1 MKQHQKC
8 TSVAVHF
15 WCTFCETAPKVH
27 HRSGALLVHFCET
40 TQKVHQGCG
49 ALCIACLMPAGSAAR
64 AAPCTARS
72 SWPAEKLLNLRGLA
86 ARSAWQAATA
96 PVFAVVSSRLIFPMR
111 FWFSTIFPFCPTAQA
126 ASAARPW
133 HHLGGQQLWRR
144 PCRRSQRATE
154 RIDGG
159 GEQRSVLFHS
169 NRTLITGPRVL
180 FYIYKK
186 QPSL

>member
-1 MKQHQKC
+1 MHC
-8 TSVAVHF
+8 
-15 WCTFCETAPKVH
+15 WCT
-27 HRSGALLVHFCET
+27 LCET
-40 TQKVHQGCG
+40 TPKVHQGCG

-96 PVFAVVSSRLIFPMR
+96 PVFAVVSSRLLFPMR